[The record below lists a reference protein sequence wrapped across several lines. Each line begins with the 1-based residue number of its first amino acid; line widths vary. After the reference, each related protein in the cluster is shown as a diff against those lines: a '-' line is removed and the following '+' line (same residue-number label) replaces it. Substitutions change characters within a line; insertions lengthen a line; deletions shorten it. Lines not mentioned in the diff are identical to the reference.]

1 MSSPQTPGWYPAPDG
16 AGDQWWNGIDWSP
29 ARRPV
34 GGAPRA
40 SAIVVPP
47 TPTVVY
53 SASNPAPQ
61 SPAEG
66 GPGTGTAT
74 LPLAGATLDLS
85 ALRAAGTINA
95 RPNPQALYGLV
106 AGVIAFFF
114 NIFLVPSILAIVFS
128 VRGLARANQ
137 LAAEGATTTLRN
149 AAIGGLAMG
158 IISGIIGLIEAL
170 VVVGSISI
178 SFLS

>member
-29 ARRPV
+29 ARRPT
-34 GGAPRA
+34 GGAPTTPA
-40 SAIVVPP
+40 VVVPP
-47 TPTVVY
+47 TPTVIY
-53 SASNPAPQ
+53 SAANPAPQ

-66 GPGTGTAT
+66 GADGRAA
-74 LPLAGATLDLS
+74 LPIAGATLDLS

-95 RPNPQALYGLV
+95 RPNPQALYGLI
-106 AGVIAFFF
+106 AGVVAFFF
-114 NIFLVPSILAIVFS
+114 NIFLVPSVLAIVLS
-128 VRGLARANQ
+128 LRGLARANQ

-158 IISGIIGLIEAL
+158 IISGIIGLIEAF

>member
-29 ARRPV
+29 ARRPT
-34 GGAPRA
+34 GGAP
-40 SAIVVPP
+40 SAPVVVAPP

-66 GPGTGTAT
+66 GPDGART
-74 LPLAGATLDLS
+74 LPPGAVALDLS

-128 VRGLARANQ
+128 SRGLARANQ

-158 IISGIIGLIEAL
+158 IISTIIGLIQAL
-170 VVVGSISI
+170 VVVGSFSI
-178 SFLS
+178 SFLN

>member
-29 ARRPV
+29 ARRPT
-34 GGAPRA
+34 GGAP
-40 SAIVVPP
+40 STPVVVAPP
-47 TPTVVY
+47 MPKVVY

-66 GPGTGTAT
+66 GADGARALQP
-74 LPLAGATLDLS
+74 AGVTLDLS

-128 VRGLARANQ
+128 ARGLARANQ

-149 AAIGGLAMG
+149 AAIGGLALG
-158 IISGIIGLIEAL
+158 IISGVIGLVEAL
-170 VVVGSISI
+170 VVVGSFSI
-178 SFLS
+178 SFLN